1 MDQGKLE
8 GLSTTLRPLILWL
21 AKDYVGNMK
30 APQLSVHVP
39 EKS

>member
-1 MDQGKLE
+1 MPQLY
-8 GLSTTLRPLILWL
+8 ILML
-21 AKDYVGNMK
+21 LVAKDYVGNMK